1 MTNGAGVQHVVELGG
16 AGTLQKSIA
25 SLGLGGHLALIG
37 ALEGF
42 GGEMPVAPLIFAGL
56 RVSAV
61 MVGSRD
67 DQQSLV
73 DFMVEHRLTPLIDRT
88 FDFNEAEAAYQHCAR
103 GAFGK
108 VIVRVG

>member
-1 MTNGAGVQHVVELGG
+1 
-16 AGTLQKSIA
+16 
-25 SLGLGGHLALIG
+25 
-37 ALEGF
+37 
-42 GGEMPVAPLIFAGL
+42 
-56 RVSAV
+56 
-61 MVGSRD
+61 
-67 DQQSLV
+67 LV